1 MKQPKSYLGENLKF
15 LRKRNGYSQE
25 ELAAMLEITR
35 AQVNS
40 YENGFVKNPTMEL
53 LIGFSKLYNH
63 SIDNLLKINLEE
75 LADSQIK
82 NLEAGND
89 TYITGKKLR
98 VIATTIDSDDKENI
112 ELVPIK
118 VKAGYTS
125 GYNDPQFISTL
136 PVFQLPFV
144 SKDRK
149 YRAFQMD
156 GDSMLPIRHGSY
168 VIAEF
173 VENWYDV
180 KDGMPYIVLTRDG
193 AAFKIVYNQV
203 KKRKKLL
210 LKSRNPVY
218 DPYEVNIDDVLEI
231 WKFTWY
237 FTNEMPEPITTTE
250 HVFQRL
256 TDIEIQLNKVNKTR

>member
-1 MKQPKSYLGENLKF
+1 MKDQKSHLADNLKF
-15 LRKRNGYSQE
+15 LRKRGGFSQE
-25 ELAAMLEITR
+25 VVAGMLDITR

-40 YENGFVKNPTMEL
+40 YENGFVKNPPMEVL
-53 LIGFSKLYNH
+53 MDFSKIYTI
-63 SIDNLLKINLEE
+63 SIDNLIKVNINE
-75 LADSQIK
+75 LTDFQVK
-82 NLEAGND
+82 QMEAGND

-98 VIATTIDSDDKENI
+98 VIATTVDSDDKENI

-118 VKAGYTS
+118 VKAGYTA

-173 VENWYDV
+173 VENWFDI
-180 KDGMPYIVLTRDG
+180 KDGMPYIVLTREG

-218 DPYEVNIDDVLEI
+218 DPYEVNIEDVLEI

-256 TDIEIQLNKVNKTR
+256 ADIESQLNRVNKAK